1 MTRSSSASFTFILLI
16 ICTALSLAG
25 TDLILPAVPV
35 LPGVFST
42 SEATAQ
48 MVLAAYVGGSAF
60 GLLLF
65 GRLADHFSRKTLMV
79 AALAAFA
86 ATSFAG
92 AFAPD
97 IYVLI
102 GLRFLQGVAASAAP
116 VFAPGVIRQLFSEKT
131 AVRAV
136 GFLGSVESLV
146 PALVPIAGVAL
157 LAHFGWQSSFELLGT
172 AGAIV
177 FVLMLSVGLP
187 RGQRT
192 GGAQGTYRHLLTD
205 PVFMRYALSQAM
217 TLGGL
222 LTFVFGIP
230 MVIVETMGGTLTDFI
245 IVQIV
250 SVAGFI
256 VAANLTAKIAER
268 FGTEEVI
275 LAGSAMAA
283 ASALALLAYGLSGGT
298 NPLLVP
304 VLFLPMGIG
313 LGLRGPIGFYRG
325 IVASGSNDA
334 RGAALIVFFVFMTTT
349 LGTMAAAPVITS
361 GLPALALVVSAIHL
375 ASVAILC
382 ALPKLKAARTG

>member
-35 LPGVFST
+35 LSGVFSA

-65 GRLADHFSRKTLMV
+65 GRLADHFDRKTLMV

-86 ATSFAG
+86 ATSLAG

-97 IYVLI
+97 IAVLI
-102 GLRFLQGVAASAAP
+102 GLRFLQGIAASAAP

-157 LAHFGWQSSFELLGT
+157 LAHFGWKSSFELLAA

-177 FVLMLSVGLP
+177 FVLMLAIGLP
-187 RGQRT
+187 REQRRSGT
-192 GGAQGTYRHLLTD
+192 QGTYLQLLTD

-230 MVIVETMGGTLTDFI
+230 MVIVETMGGTLNDFI

-256 VAANLTAKIAER
+256 IAANLTAKIAER

-275 LAGSAMAA
+275 MAGSAIAA

-304 VLFLPMGIG
+304 LLFLPMGIG

-325 IVASGSNDA
+325 IVASGANDA
-334 RGAALIVFFVFMTTT
+334 RGSALIVFFIFMTTT
-349 LGTMAAAPVITS
+349 LGTMAAAPVITK

-375 ASVAILC
+375 LSVAILC
-382 ALPKLKAARTG
+382 ALPKLKEAPSA

>member
-1 MTRSSSASFTFILLI
+1 MSRSSGASFTFLLLV

-35 LPGVFST
+35 LPAVFST

-48 MVLAAYVGGSAF
+48 MVLAAYVGGSAL

-65 GRLADHFSRKTLMV
+65 GRLADHFDRKTLMV

-86 ATSFAG
+86 ATSLAG

-97 IYVLI
+97 MAVLI
-102 GLRFLQGVAASAAP
+102 GLRFLQGIAASAAP
-116 VFAPGVIRQLFSEKT
+116 VFAPGVIRQLFSEKK

-157 LAHFGWQSSFELLGT
+157 LAHFGWQSSFELLGA

-177 FVLMLSVGLP
+177 FVLMLAIGLP
-187 RGQRT
+187 RQERAT
-192 GGAQGTYRHLLTD
+192 GRQGTYLQLLTD

-230 MVIVETMGGTLTDFI
+230 MVIVETMGGTLNDFI
-245 IVQIV
+245 VVQIV
-250 SVAGFI
+250 NVAGFI
-256 VAANLTAKIAER
+256 VAANLTARIAER

-275 LAGSAMAA
+275 MAGSAMAA
-283 ASALALLAYGLSGGT
+283 ASALALLAYGLAGGT

-334 RGAALIVFFVFMTTT
+334 RGSALIVFFVFMTTT
-349 LGTMAAAPVITS
+349 LGTVAAAPVITK
-361 GLPALALVVSAIHL
+361 GLPALSLVVSAIHL
-375 ASVAILC
+375 LSVAILC
-382 ALPKLKAARTG
+382 ALPKLKGAPSA